1 MASGRG
7 HSALLKS
14 KSRVDI
20 VAENLGDV
28 FLVERLGSGGYERPA
43 SEAS

>member
-1 MASGRG
+1 
-7 HSALLKS
+7 LKT